1 MPVLGVSKL
10 PISQAWQTLPLTY
23 HSGSPWQV
31 LETQRIPLSPRQ
43 IPLSPHTSTYWVVAV
58 TCQPSTLEAADL

>member
-1 MPVLGVSKL
+1 MPVLDVSTL
-10 PISQAWQTLPLTY
+10 SISQAWHPAQPLTY

-31 LETQRIPLSPRQ
+31 LETQR